1 MDNTLI
7 QGVAGLKI
15 LAAGRLHG
23 LVAGTVAWIGPHPGF
38 DDLPLTYTGVGNYQV
53 TLSGCLAN
61 LTACPVATSGTAGLI
76 ASVVR
81 TAAGAY
87 GPPLVHGSLQVL
99 LMQDSGVALD
109 GDVDLIVFAV

>member
-1 MDNTLI
+1 MGNII
-7 QGVAGLKI
+7 QGVAGLKV
-15 LAAGRLHG
+15 LAAGRLLG
-23 LVAGTVAWIGPHPGF
+23 NIAGTVAWVGPHPGF
-38 DDLPLTYTGVGNYQV
+38 DDLPLTYTGVGNYQI

-61 LTACPVATSGTAGLI
+61 LTAATVATSGTAGLI

-81 TAAGAY
+81 TAPGAY

-109 GDVDLIVFAV
+109 GAVDIMVLAV